1 MDMLKAGA
9 ARKDIT
15 PGEEFIKLPGEESG
29 KLELAGYGF
38 VGRKYPDRRWMEGV
52 HDPLYSTAMVL
63 DNGEKSIAIVSND
76 LISLPEEEVA
86 KIRKRVKVYT
96 QIPEEDIMVTCTH
109 VHHGPA
115 TTDRGLRACGDM
127 NPEYMERLHE
137 VIADSVINAYSMS
150 RRNTIEDIRFGRGRP
165 DKKVSYNREG
175 RKLDDDMVTVFG
187 DISGHSNLFTLLNF
201 ACHPVVME
209 RDNRLVTRDFIGA
222 ITDYLERAGYRNILW
237 TNGACG
243 DIDPIINETRKPK
256 GVRYTLPPSDFKD
269 LDFYGETLG
278 DNVIELDLSSS
289 NSREPGITSISRRV
303 RLPLDIAR
311 RYPEQH
317 QYDSIRQAPGSPFRN
332 DFLEDLKKFIES
344 VETGEKSFPEYIE
357 GEIQAIKIGPN
368 TFIGIPAEVMS
379 ETGLAI
385 KERHPGAVIVGY
397 ANGREWGYIPPKKA
411 ADEPGYSIHGYKI
424 YGLFPFSPE
433 AGPELIY
440 QVGSLLKE
448 IDKKAKHSQPI

>member
-1 MDMLKAGA
+1 MLKAGS
-9 ARKDIT
+9 ARNDIT

-63 DNGEKSIAIVSND
+63 DNGEKTIAMVSND

-86 KIRKRVKVYT
+86 KIRKRVKLYT

-115 TTDRGLRACGDM
+115 TTDRGLRACGEM

-137 VIADSVINAYSMS
+137 VIADSVIDAYSES
-150 RRNTIEDIRFGRGRP
+150 KRNTIQGVRFVRGRP
-165 DKKVSYNREG
+165 ENPVSYNKEG
-175 RKLDDDMVTVFG
+175 RRLDDDLVVIGG
-187 DISGHSNLFTLLNF
+187 DNQDNSSLFILLNF
-201 ACHPVVME
+201 GCHPVVME
-209 RDNRLVTRDFIGA
+209 RDNRLVTRDFVGA
-222 ITDYLERAGYRNILW
+222 VTDYLESSGYRNVLW

-256 GVRYTLPPSDFKD
+256 GVRYTLPPSDFRN

-278 DNVIELDLSSS
+278 VSVMELERSSS
-289 NSREPGITSISRRV
+289 FSRELEIASVSRKI
-303 RLPLDIAR
+303 RLPLDKTR

-317 QYDSIRQAPGSPFRN
+317 QYDPIRQAPGSPFRN
-332 DFLEDLKKFIES
+332 DFLEELQRFVKS
-344 VETGEKSFPEYIE
+344 VEAGEKSFPEYIE
-357 GEIQAIKIGPN
+357 GEIHAIRIGPK

-433 AGPELIY
+433 AESELVY
-440 QVGSLLKE
+440 KVDSLLVDLE
-448 IDKKAKHSQPI
+448 KKAKPSQPI